1 MIPVAHLYKITNK
14 VTNQYYIGKHNGW
27 SQKGY
32 WGSGTRLKYN
42 QAKHGIENFKYE
54 VLCIS
59 TSEYIF
65 NLESKYVT
73 LELIEMDE
81 LCLNLRAGG
90 EGATF
95 ITEDTRKKLGQK
107 STERQIGKK
116 HKDITKQRI
125 SQSLKGRPLTES
137 TKKQLSEHFT
147 KTFWVNNGTQSL
159 RVYSSEIQP
168 YIQKGFKLGRAPFT
182 EEAKS
187 NMSKSV
193 LGRKHSEETK
203 KKIGLTRK
211 INKKGKLNGKYNYST
226 KVV

>member
-1 MIPVAHLYKITNK
+1 MNQVAHLYKITNK
-14 VTNQYYIGKHNGW
+14 LTSQYYIGKHNGW
-27 SQKGY
+27 EQNGY

-42 QAKHGIENFKYE
+42 QQKYGIENYTYE
-54 VLCIS
+54 ILCIS

-73 LELIEMDE
+73 LELIELDE

-90 EGATF
+90 EGALL
-95 ITEDTRKKLGQK
+95 ITEDTRRKIGQK

-125 SQSLKGRPLTES
+125 SQSLKGKRLTDS
-137 TKKQLSEHFT
+137 TKKQISEHFT
-147 KTFWVNNGTQSL
+147 KTVWINDGSQSL
-159 RVYSSEIQP
+159 RVDGYEKDL

-182 EEAKS
+182 DEAKS
-187 NMSKSV
+187 NMGKSV

-203 KKIGLTRK
+203 LKIGLTRK
-211 INKKGKLNGKYNYST
+211 INKKGKSNG
-226 KVV
+226 

>member
-1 MIPVAHLYKITNK
+1 MNQIAHLYRITNK
-14 VTNQYYIGKHNGW
+14 LTDQYYIGKHNGW
-27 SQKGY
+27 SQNGY

-42 QAKHGIENFKYE
+42 QSKHGIENFTYE

-59 TSEYIF
+59 TSEYVF

-73 LELIEMDE
+73 LELIELDE

-90 EGATF
+90 EGALL
-95 ITEDTRKKLGQK
+95 ITEDTRRKIGQK

-125 SQSLKGRPLTES
+125 SQSLKGRPLTDS
-137 TKKQLSEHFT
+137 TKKQISEHFI
-147 KTFWVNNGTQSL
+147 KTVWIYDGSQNL
-159 RVYSSEIQP
+159 RVDSYEKDL

-182 EEAKS
+182 DEAKS
-187 NMSKSV
+187 NMGKSV

-203 KKIGLTRK
+203 LKMSLTRK
-211 INKKGKLNGKYNYST
+211 INKKGK
-226 KVV
+226 